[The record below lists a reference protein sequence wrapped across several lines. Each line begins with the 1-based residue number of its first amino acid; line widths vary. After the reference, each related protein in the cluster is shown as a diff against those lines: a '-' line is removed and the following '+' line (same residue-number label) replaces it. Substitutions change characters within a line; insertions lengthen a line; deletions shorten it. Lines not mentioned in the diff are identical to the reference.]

1 MREGRS
7 YPSALGGTGE
17 RPAIPVVYPTAF
29 KAMGRD
35 TLSPVPP
42 TELGTDAPSPLS
54 RAFGITTNR
63 AHGPAIAQ

>member
-35 TLSPVPP
+35 
-42 TELGTDAPSPLS
+42 APSQLAPGGQGEGHSLL
-54 RAFGITTNR
+54 I
-63 AHGPAIAQ
+63 